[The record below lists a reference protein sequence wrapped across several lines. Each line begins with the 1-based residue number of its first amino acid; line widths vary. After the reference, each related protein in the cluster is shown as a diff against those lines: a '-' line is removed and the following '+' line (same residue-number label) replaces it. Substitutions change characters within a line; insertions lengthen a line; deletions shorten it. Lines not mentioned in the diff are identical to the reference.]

1 MLRRLLCLNRYLLSG
16 YGFRQPVFLTFWHM
30 VCCCLCTS
38 LCTAMPWYEAQP
50 VRTWLH
56 LGKIALLASV
66 FTFSVVGGNIS
77 LKYVPV
83 SFNQARPSAAPK
95 LVTFERSRRQQD
107 IGVRLHAVGLALAI

>member
-1 MLRRLLCLNRYLLSG
+1 MVTKRASINADPALCRLLCLNRYLLSG

-38 LCTAMPWYEAQP
+38 LCTAMPWFEAQP

-56 LGKIALLASV
+56 MGKIALLASV

-83 SFNQARPSAAPK
+83 SFNQARPNS
-95 LVTFERSRRQQD
+95 
-107 IGVRLHAVGLALAI
+107 ALACIAML